1 MTVREL
7 VEKNRSYRRFIQSE
21 AISEETLLE
30 LVDLARISPNAGNR
44 QWLRFGI
51 SNGDKNEVI
60 FKALPSW
67 KGRIKE
73 WPGPVE
79 GEKPAAYILIF
90 TDETANPKGKPDD
103 VGIAAQSIL
112 LGAVEKGYNGCMF
125 GTIKEEMAKEQLG
138 IPETLKIALVIGLGK
153 AGETVILEDL
163 APGDGN
169 VAYYLDA
176 EDRHHV
182 PKRNMKDVLIRFS

>member
-7 VEKNRSYRRFIQSE
+7 IEKNRSYRRFRQSE
-21 AISEETLLE
+21 TISEEILLE
-30 LVDLARISPNAGNR
+30 LVDLARISSNGRNR
-44 QWLRFGI
+44 QLLRFAI
-51 SNGDKNEVI
+51 SNGDRNDVI
-60 FKALPSW
+60 FKALPVW
-67 KGRIKE
+67 KGQIKE
-73 WPGPVE
+73 WPGPAE
-79 GEKPAAYILIF
+79 GEKPAAYILILS
-90 TDETANPKGKPDD
+90 DEAEGKPHPADA
-103 VGIAAQSIL
+103 GIAAQAIL

-125 GTIKEEMAKEQLG
+125 GTIKTEQLMQELG
-138 IPETLKIALVIGLGK
+138 IPATLKIALVIGLGK

-163 APGDGN
+163 AAGDGN